1 MSDNNITQLTE
12 LNTQDAP
19 PQPDPT
25 IKRVVILAV
34 VAVAVCCL
42 IALFLFNDHLNLD
55 TVFRWGK
62 YLTKGNDGETVTYS
76 FDSHSSNRYENFEDG
91 LVVASVGGLN
101 IYDKNGEEA
110 LVMQKQLDIPSLLVN
125 EDMALA
131 YDVGGDSLIA
141 LHKKRG
147 PVLDL
152 DVTHPILDAYLSDM
166 GAICLSSSERG
177 YRSVLSAYNDRQE
190 LIYRWLSSSTYFPC
204 CAISSDGKI
213 LAAVSVGQSEGT
225 FESSICLFKTDSEQ
239 IQNKIPLGSDL
250 VYDLVFL
257 NDELLCA
264 VGETSIQFISLAG
277 DIVGAYHY
285 EGAHL
290 KDIDLGGDGFLT
302 LTTNKYKA
310 GNRFSIVTVN
320 ERGRALNELFVGKE
334 ILDLSVCGR
343 YIAAL
348 TPGKLTVYTRSLA
361 VYYEVSNVSDVTSVV
376 MRKDG
381 TVLLIGAGEA
391 KLYVP

>member
-1 MSDNNITQLTE
+1 MSDNNITQITE
-12 LNTQDAP
+12 LNTQETP
-19 PQPDPT
+19 PRDPM

-34 VAVAVCCL
+34 VVAAVCCL

-55 TVFRWGK
+55 TVLRWGK
-62 YLTKGNDGETVTYS
+62 YLTVGHGDDTVTYS
-76 FDSHSSNRYENFEDG
+76 FDSHSSNRYDNFEDG
-91 LVVASVGGLN
+91 LVVASIGGLN
-101 IYDKNGEEA
+101 LYDKDGEES
-110 LVMQKQLDIPSLLVN
+110 LVMQKQLEIPALMVN
-125 EDMALA
+125 EDMAMA
-131 YDVGGDSLIA
+131 YDVGGNSLIA
-141 LHKKRG
+141 LHNKRG

-152 DVTHPILDAYLSDM
+152 DLTHPILDAYLSDK
-166 GAICLSSSERG
+166 GAVCLSSSESG

-204 CAISSDGKI
+204 CAISSDGRI
-213 LAAVSVGQSEGT
+213 LAAVSVGQSEGL

-239 IQNKIPLGSDL
+239 IQNKIVLGSDL
-250 VYDLVFL
+250 IYDLAFL

-264 VGETSIQFISLAG
+264 VGETSIQFISLNG
-277 DIVGAYHY
+277 DIVGVYPY

-290 KDIDLGGDGFLT
+290 KDVDLGGDGFLT
-302 LTTNKYKA
+302 LATNKYKA
-310 GNRFSIVTVN
+310 GNRFSIATVS
-320 ERGRALNELFVGKE
+320 ERGKELSYLFVGKE
-334 ILDLSVCGR
+334 ILDLSACGR

-361 VYYEVSNVSDVTSVV
+361 VYYEVTDVSDVTSIV
-376 MRKDG
+376 MREDG